1 MKKKTKKLIKE
12 IVGSIL
18 FGLFWAI
25 FIIIGF

>member
-18 FGLFWAI
+18 FGLFWAS
-25 FIIIGF
+25 FIAIGF